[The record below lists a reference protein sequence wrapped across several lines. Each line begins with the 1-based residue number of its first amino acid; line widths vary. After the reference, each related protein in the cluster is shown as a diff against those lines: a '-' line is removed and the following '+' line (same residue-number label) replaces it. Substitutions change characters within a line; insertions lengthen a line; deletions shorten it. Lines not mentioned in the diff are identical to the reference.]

1 MQDNQNSRVEE
12 ARFVSPSDLS
22 VNFTKK
28 QMVFLGLQNTVA
40 MSGVIIVPI
49 LCGLNVSVTLF
60 CAGIGTLIYQFIDK
74 GIVPAFLGGSFAFIA
89 PLTMIITDMGIPY
102 AQGGTH
108 RYCCGL
114 ASKRFASS
122 STGPNSMHLAWQW
135 NTQEGSLPF
144 SWRSAH
150 KSQIFV
156 NAGMKS

>member
-89 PLTMIITDMGIPY
+89 PLTMIITDMRRAALFSSCVFIFCLP
-102 AQGGTH
+102 
-108 RYCCGL
+108 CC
-114 ASKRFASS
+114 SS
-122 STGPNSMHLAWQW
+122 CSEQN
-135 NTQEGSLPF
+135 
-144 SWRSAH
+144 
-150 KSQIFV
+150 V
-156 NAGMKS
+156 

>member
-60 CAGIGTLIYQFIDK
+60 CAGIGTLI
-74 GIVPAFLGGSFAFIA
+74 
-89 PLTMIITDMGIPY
+89 
-102 AQGGTH
+102 
-108 RYCCGL
+108 
-114 ASKRFASS
+114 
-122 STGPNSMHLAWQW
+122 
-135 NTQEGSLPF
+135 
-144 SWRSAH
+144 
-150 KSQIFV
+150 
-156 NAGMKS
+156 